1 MWDILMTIGN
11 LAFVPALWQSV
22 RDRRTFVARKTS
34 GLIVIG
40 MVAVIAGLVGSGLYL
55 TSAIGSVVGAM
66 WLFVFLFRH
75 KPGVIE
81 PVEVPEAPP
90 AVHAE
95 LPEEASV

>member
-22 RDRRTFVARKTS
+22 RDRRTFVSRKSS

-40 MVAVIAGLVGSGLYL
+40 MAAVIAGLVGSGLYL
-55 TSAIGSVVGAM
+55 KSAIGTVVGAM

-75 KPGVIE
+75 KPAITEPIEVPAVELAEE
-81 PVEVPEAPP
+81 PVAP
-90 AVHAE
+90 
-95 LPEEASV
+95 

>member
-22 RDRRTFVARKTS
+22 RDRRTFVSRKSS

-40 MVAVIAGLVGSGLYL
+40 MCAVIGGLVGSGLYL
-55 TSAIGSVVGAM
+55 TSAIGTVVGAM

-75 KPGVIE
+75 KPAVIE
-81 PVEVPEAPP
+81 PIEITGAP
-90 AVHAE
+90 AVVRAE
-95 LPEEASV
+95 IPEEASV